1 MKNLI
6 TLARTLGLGA
16 LAAVALSSG
25 LAEAQAGPYQFYA
38 VTPCR
43 AYDTRNGSDLPL
55 GAIGVGQ
62 VRAFQLKGV
71 CGIPTDATAV
81 SLNLTVI
88 QPTGFGDLRIAPY
101 NAGAITN
108 PNAFFPNVSTSNYI
122 YLENLANGAIVPLTA
137 SPQPPSN
144 YDFMVIGAM
153 CCAVPPLQYHLAID
167 VTGYFK

>member
-1 MKNLI
+1 MKNLVNL
-6 TLARTLGLGA
+6 TRTFVLGA
-16 LAAVALSSG
+16 LAAAALSSG

-43 AYDTRNGSDLPL
+43 AYDTRNGSTLPL
-55 GAIGVGQ
+55 GIIGVGE
-62 VRAFQLKGV
+62 VRAFKLKGV
-71 CGIPTDATAV
+71 CGIPTDATAA

-101 NAGAITN
+101 NAGAVSN
-108 PNAFFPNVSTSNYI
+108 PNAYFPNVSTSNYV

-137 SPQPPSN
+137 APTPPNS

-167 VTGYFK
+167 VTGYFR

>member
-1 MKNLI
+1 MKKLVS
-6 TLARTLGLGA
+6 LARNLTLGA
-16 LAAVALSSG
+16 LAVACLAPG

-43 AYDTRNGSDLPL
+43 AYDTRTGSTLPL
-55 GAIGVGQ
+55 GVIGVGE
-62 VRAFQLKGV
+62 VRAFKLKGV
-71 CGIPTDATAV
+71 CGIPSDATAA

-101 NAGAITN
+101 NAGALGD
-108 PNAFFPNVSTSNYI
+108 PNSYFPNVSTSNYI

-137 SPQPPSN
+137 SPQGPQY
-144 YDFMVIGAM
+144 YDFMVLGGM